1 MKAVNYLSQLT
12 RSFTNRK
19 VKIKLLGIYLAVT
32 VIPILLI
39 GFYLNYSM
47 RNVVLNNTIN
57 EVDANVDKL
66 EMRLNT
72 ILDRA
77 INISDQIYISDDL
90 KKVLEQEYDNNLQI
104 YNAYATYPIFNNYL
118 RYYNEI
124 ENIRFYMSKE
134 MITNSQFVY
143 ADQETRNQAWY
154 QKAIERQGRISWE
167 YMQDK
172 WTKESYLTLTR
183 SVYGNNRELLGVL
196 AIAISPDNLTSISKS
211 ELFDVFVSLDNEKIV
226 HSKDPRYLG
235 QHPSFIKKADIQDQ
249 ESIIYDTEFKQENYK
264 IYLRSFK
271 PSKTLANQIQITA
284 LIPIEDVIKDS
295 RKVLYNGFLIVTICL
310 IVSITLIGLFIKSF
324 DKRIYQLRDAMNNIA
339 KGNFDIKDRKLGGDE
354 IGQAYEDL
362 VVTADSIKELI
373 NEVYIHKINEE
384 QWKRRQKESEFK
396 MLASQI
402 NPHFLYNTLEMIRMK
417 ALINQDQEVARSVM
431 LLSQMMRSSLEVS
444 EQPILLESE
453 LKLIKTYLE
462 IQKMRF
468 GDKVNFSVAVEC
480 DIQDYYIFPLL
491 LQPIVENA
499 IIHGIDREMETSM
512 IEIKV
517 YRTADS
523 LVIEV
528 KDNGVGIAPER
539 LMLLKNALDA
549 SEDTAQQSSGIGM
562 NNVNK
567 RIKLYYGEAYG
578 VDITSEYGIGTV
590 VTLFLPSEK
599 GPDSDAEIIDH

>member
-1 MKAVNYLSQLT
+1 MNYLSQLT

-211 ELFDVFVSLDNEKIV
+211 ELFDVFVSLDSEKIV

-578 VDITSEYGIGTV
+578 VDIASEYGIGTV

>member
-1 MKAVNYLSQLT
+1 MNYLSQLT

-47 RNVVLNNTIN
+47 RDVVLNNTIN

-77 INISDQIYISDDL
+77 ISISDQLYISNDL
-90 KKVLEQEYDNNLQI
+90 KKVLEQEYESNLEI
-104 YNAYATYPIFNNYL
+104 YNAYAAYPIFDNYL

-124 ENIRFYMSKE
+124 ENIRFYMTKE

-143 ADQETRNQAWY
+143 ADQETRNQEWY
-154 QKAIERQGRISWE
+154 QGAVERQGRISWE
-167 YMQDK
+167 YIPDK
-172 WTKESYLTLTR
+172 WTKTSYLTLTR

-211 ELFDVFVSLDNEKIV
+211 ELFDVFVSLDSEKIV
-226 HSKDPRYLG
+226 HSKDPNYLG
-235 QHPSFIKKADIQDQ
+235 EYPFFIKKADIQDQ
-249 ESIIYDTEFKQENYK
+249 KSIIYDTDFKQENYK

-271 PSKTLANQIQITA
+271 PSKTLENQIQITA
-284 LIPIEDVIKDS
+284 LIPVEDVIKDS
-295 RKVLYNGFLIVTICL
+295 KKVLYNGFLIVMICL
-310 IVSITLIGLFIKSF
+310 LVSITLIGLFIKSF
-324 DKRIYQLRDAMNNIA
+324 DKRIYQLRSAMNNIA
-339 KGNFDIKDRKLGGDE
+339 KGNFDIEERKLGGDE

-417 ALINQDQEVARSVM
+417 ALINKDQEVARSVM

-444 EQPILLESE
+444 EQPILLDSE
-453 LKLIKTYLE
+453 INLIKTYLE

-468 GDKVNFSVAVEC
+468 GDKVNFSVKVKC

-499 IIHGIDREMETSM
+499 IIHGIDREMENSIIEVEVFKTSKYLM
-512 IEIKV
+512 I
-517 YRTADS
+517 A
-523 LVIEV
+523 V
-528 KDNGVGIAPER
+528 KDNGVGITPAS
-539 LMLLKNALDA
+539 LSLLNEALNT
-549 SEDTAQQSSGIGM
+549 SEDTSQKSSGIGM

-567 RIKLYYGEAYG
+567 RIKLYYGDDYG
-578 VDITSEYGIGTV
+578 VEIKSEYGIGTV
-590 VTLFLPSEK
+590 VTLFLPLEK
-599 GPDSDAEIIDH
+599 GPDSDAEITNH

>member
-1 MKAVNYLSQLT
+1 MKYLGQFY
-12 RSFTNRK
+12 RSFTNKK
-19 VKIKLLGIYLAVT
+19 VKIKLLGIYLLVT
-32 VIPILLI
+32 VIPTLLI

-47 RNVVLNNTIN
+47 RDVVLNNTIN

-77 INISDQIYISDDL
+77 ISISDQIYISQDL
-90 KKVLEQEYDNNLQI
+90 KKVVDQEYENNLEI
-104 YNAYATYPIFNNYL
+104 YNAYAKYPIFDNYL

-124 ENIRFYMSKE
+124 ENIRFFMTKD

-143 ADQETRNQAWY
+143 ADQGTRNQIWY
-154 QKAIERQGRISWE
+154 QEAVERQGRISWR
-167 YMQDK
+167 YTQDK
-172 WTKESYLTLTR
+172 WTEKYYLTLTR
-183 SVYGNNRELLGVL
+183 SVYGENHELLGVL
-196 AIAISPDNLTSISKS
+196 AIYISPGNLNDISKN

-235 QHPSFIKKADIQDQ
+235 KKPAFIQNREISEEKK
-249 ESIIYDTEFKQENYK
+249 SIIYDANFNQEK
-264 IYLRSFK
+264 VKVYLRSFK
-271 PSKTLANQIQITA
+271 PSKTLENQIQITA

-295 RKVLYNGFLIVTICL
+295 KEVLYKGFLIVLVCL
-310 IVSITLIGLFIKSF
+310 ITSITLIVLFIQSF

-339 KGNFDIKDRKLGGDE
+339 KGRFHIKKQNLGEDE
-354 IGQAYEDL
+354 IGGAYRDL
-362 VVTADSIKELI
+362 EVTADSIKQLI

-417 ALINQDQEVARSVM
+417 ALINKDHEVARIVM

-444 EQPILLESE
+444 DQPILLESE
-453 LKLIKTYLE
+453 LELVKTYLE

-468 GDKVNFSVAVEC
+468 GDKIDFDIKIEC

-491 LQPIVENA
+491 LQPLVENA
-499 IIHGIDREMETSM
+499 VIHGIDRETENSH
-512 IEIKV
+512 IEIQVLK
-517 YRTADS
+517 TTEN
-523 LVIEV
+523 LVIQV
-528 KDNGVGIAPER
+528 IDNGIGISASK
-539 LMLLKNALDA
+539 LVLLKKTLND
-549 SEDTAQQSSGIGM
+549 SDDSVGRHSGIGL

-567 RIKLYYGEAYG
+567 RIKLYYGDPYG
-578 VDITSEYGIGTV
+578 VDIQSEVGSGTV
-590 VTLFLPSEK
+590 VTLFLPLEDVQKVRSK
-599 GPDSDAEIIDH
+599 G